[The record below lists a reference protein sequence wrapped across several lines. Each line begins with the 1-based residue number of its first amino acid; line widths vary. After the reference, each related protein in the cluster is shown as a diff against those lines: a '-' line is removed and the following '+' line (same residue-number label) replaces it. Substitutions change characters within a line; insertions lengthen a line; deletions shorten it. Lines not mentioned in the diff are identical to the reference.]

1 MRAVKVQGC
10 CMVVLRLGC
19 ARVVLLREE
28 ETRGVYQL
36 YVVVGLVLAF
46 MDLGRSCSI
55 IWVVVF
61 EIRICMHGLEVVA
74 SPSVEY
80 DQCLAAMLV
89 SSQALVGD
97 RSI

>member
-1 MRAVKVQGC
+1 
-10 CMVVLRLGC
+10 MVVLS
-19 ARVVLLREE
+19 REN
-28 ETRGVYQL
+28 TKGVYQL

-55 IWVVVF
+55 IWVVVV
-61 EIRICMHGLEVVA
+61 EIRVCMYGLKVVA

-80 DQCLAAMLV
+80 DQCLATMLA
-89 SSQALVGD
+89 SSLFMLQALVRD